1 MDGQVFYGTILVVD
15 DEAKVV
21 HFINGVF
28 TPRGY
33 QVLTAMSGDEALKLV
48 DELYDEINLVLLD
61 LRMPGLD
68 GIEVLK
74 TIKKKH
80 PEISVGILT
89 AYEERKADCMK
100 NNADFFV
107 AKPYSLRDLYERVEE
122 IVKKRQRPKEE
133 KVEIKPGYIPV
144 AKILVVDDEKD
155 LCDELKETLES
166 GVEAALGEY
175 RVEVAYEGNE
185 GLKKARE
192 FEPDI
197 MIVDI
202 KMPHLRGDRLIS
214 ILEAE
219 GPRPKDYVILTAIDG
234 EEEKRSF
241 RRSGYAYVSKPF
253 DLDKF
258 FEGLRRL
265 CFKHDLIRKL

>member
-1 MDGQVFYGTILVVD
+1 MDGQTFHGTILVVD

-21 HFINGVF
+21 LFINGVF

-33 QVLTAMSGDEALKLV
+33 QVLTASSGDEALKLV
-48 DELYDEINLVLLD
+48 DELYEEINLVLLD
-61 LRMPGLD
+61 LRMPGMD

-74 TIKKKH
+74 TIKKAH
-80 PEISVGILT
+80 PEIPVGILT
-89 AYEERKADCMK
+89 AYQERKAECLE
-100 NNADFFV
+100 NGSDFFV
-107 AKPYSLRDLYERVEE
+107 AKPYSLRDLYDRVEE
-122 IVKKRQRPKEE
+122 IVKKKERPKEE
-133 KVEIKPGYIPV
+133 ATEIKPGYIPV
-144 AKILVVDDEKD
+144 AKVLIVDDETD
-155 LCDELKETLES
+155 ICDELKETLENC
-166 GVEAALGEY
+166 VEAALGEY
-175 RVEVAYEGNE
+175 QVEVAYDGNE

-214 ILEAE
+214 LLEAE
-219 GPRPKDYVILTAIDG
+219 GPRPKDYIILTAIDA

-253 DLDKF
+253 DLTKF
-258 FEGLRRL
+258 LEELRRL
-265 CFKHDLIRKL
+265 CFKHDLVKKL